1 MNLDTSGEPAVEHT
15 AATATV
21 PDTVDTPAT
30 NSTRTTHHGWLWK
43 TSYVITRT
51 WDYHSVTEILT
62 PLYPP
67 ILLHLLNSTPPGQ
80 RS

>member
-1 MNLDTSGEPAVEHT
+1 MNLDTLAEPAVEHT

-51 WDYHSVTEILT
+51 
-62 PLYPP
+62 
-67 ILLHLLNSTPPGQ
+67 
-80 RS
+80 